1 MFWQSVVGGLAV
13 LLHWQVWVAIVVY
26 AALQFAWI
34 MGIGMLMGGNSESG
48 GRQAAGCLTHMIG
61 GTIFQALLLG
71 GVVLFLT
78 PLMLG
83 GDHAMPLSF
92 FTTFAWPIVKACF
105 LALVITLVLS
115 FLPIVGGLIS
125 NTPGVDTFIQGVV
138 IFRFFSA
145 GFIERILDRA
155 NIHVANL
162 YPGFWSSVGYLV
174 LATVFVY
181 ACFFAFAAL
190 GVTLSRN
197 RYSEDSPASFFLGMA
212 LIPILGMLPLFMY
225 ANHVALAIQQAT
237 R

>member
-1 MFWQSVVGGLAV
+1 MT
-13 LLHWQVWVAIVVY
+13 
-26 AALQFAWI
+26 LQFAWV
-34 MGIGMLMGGNSESG
+34 MGIGMLMGGDSESE
-48 GRQAAGCLTHMIG
+48 GRQAAGCLTQMIG

-71 GVVLFLT
+71 GIVLYLT

-83 GDHAMPLSF
+83 GDQAMPLSF

-115 FLPIVGGLIS
+115 FLPVVGGLIS

-145 GFIERILDRA
+145 GFIERLLERA
-155 NIHVANL
+155 DIHVANL
-162 YPGFWSSVGYLV
+162 YPGFWASIGYLA
-174 LATVFVY
+174 LATVLVY

-197 RYSEDSPASFFLGMA
+197 RYTGDGAPSFFLGMA

-225 ANHVALAIQQAT
+225 ANHVALAIQHAT